1 MRRLKFFVLLLLI
14 IFCSPISSISQELST
29 FSPDGKLKATFLL
42 NNGIPYY
49 IITRD
54 ADVIIKPSRMGFRLQ
69 DKDPLCK
76 NFSLVLS
83 TKSTFDETW
92 TQPWGEVKTIR
103 NHYNELSV
111 QLQQTNSAK
120 QKLNIIFRIFNDGVG
135 FRYHFPEQTQIDSF
149 QIMDELTEFKLMNN
163 NNVWWIPAYSDNRY
177 EYLFTKSQINDIDTV
192 HTPVTMETSD
202 GLYLC
207 IHEAN
212 LTDYAS
218 MTLFRSGKNT
228 LGCDLVPWANG
239 VKVKARAPFYTPWR
253 TIQISDS
260 PGGLITSCLV
270 LNLNEPSKIED
281 TSWIKAGK
289 YVGIWWGMH
298 LGKYSWSSGR
308 KHGATTENTKRY
320 IDFAARHRFSRVLVE
335 GWNLGWDG
343 NWYENGDQFN
353 FTTPYPDFDIR
364 ELAQYASNK
373 NVELIG
379 HHETGAGVANY
390 ERQLEEAFA
399 FYDHLGI
406 HTVKTGYV
414 GKRADK
420 TEWHHSQYM
429 VRHYRNVVK
438 TAAKYKIV
446 LDVHEP
452 IKDTG
457 IRRTWPNMMTR
468 EGARGQEYNAWSL
481 DGGNPPDYLTI
492 IPFTRMLSG
501 PFDYTPGIF
510 DIYFDDYKPHNR
522 VNHTL
527 AKELATYIVI
537 YSPLQMAA
545 DLIENYE
552 NQPAFNFI
560 TDVPVDWEKT
570 LVIHARI
577 GDYVTIA
584 RKDRHH
590 NEWYVGSVTDENPR
604 LLKAKLD
611 FLESGQ
617 SYVAEIYADAADAN
631 WKDNPLA
638 IEIFKK
644 LVDKHT
650 DILLKLAPGGGQ
662 AIRIRP
668 ATAEDFRLYKPY

>member
-1 MRRLKFFVLLLLI
+1 MRHLKIVSLLFLI
-14 IFCSPISSISQELST
+14 LFCHATQSISQELST
-29 FSPDGKLKATFLL
+29 LSPDGKLKATFLL

-54 ADVIIKPSRMGFRLQ
+54 ADVIIKPSRMGFRLK

-83 TKSTFDETW
+83 TKTTFDETW
-92 TQPWGEVKTIR
+92 TQPWGEVKSIR
-103 NHYNELSV
+103 NHCNELYV
-111 QLQQTNSAK
+111 KLQQKDTQ
-120 QKLNIIFRIFNDGVG
+120 QKLDIIFRVFNDGVG
-135 FRYHFPEQTQIDSF
+135 FRYFFPEQSQPDSF
-149 QIMDELTEFKLMNN
+149 KIMDEITEFKLMKNHD
-163 NNVWWIPAYSDNRY
+163 VWWIPAYRDNRY
-177 EYLFTKSQINDIDTV
+177 EYLFTKSNINDIDTV
-192 HTPVTMETSD
+192 HTPLTMETAD

-228 LGCDLVPWANG
+228 LGCDLVPWSDG
-239 VKVKARAPFYTPWR
+239 IKVRGSTPFYTPWR
-253 TIQISDS
+253 TIQIADS
-260 PGGLITSCLV
+260 PGGLITSYLV

-281 TSWIKAGK
+281 ASWIEPGK
-289 YVGIWWGMH
+289 YIGIWWGMH
-298 LGKYSWSSGR
+298 LGKYSWIPGK
-308 KHGATTENTKRY
+308 KHGATTENTKQY
-320 IDFAARHRFSRVLVE
+320 IDFAARHGFSGVLVE
-335 GWNLGWDG
+335 GWNLGWNG
-343 NWYENGDQFN
+343 NWYENGNRFN
-353 FTTPYPDFDIR
+353 FTTPYPDFNIQ
-364 ELAQYASNK
+364 EIAQYANDK
-373 NVELIG
+373 NVALIG
-379 HHETGAGVANY
+379 HHETGAAVMNY
-390 ERQLEEAFA
+390 ERQMEEAFA
-399 FYDHLGI
+399 LYDQLGI
-406 HTVKTGYV
+406 HIVKTGYV

-420 TEWHHSQYM
+420 TEWHHGQFM
-429 VRHYRNVVK
+429 VRHYRKVVE
-438 TAAKYKIV
+438 TAAKYHIM

-468 EGARGQEYNAWSL
+468 EGARGQEYNAWSP

-510 DIYFDDYKPHNR
+510 DIYFDDYKQYNR

-527 AKELATYIVI
+527 AKELATYVVI
-537 YSPLQMAA
+537 HSPLQMAA

-560 TDVPVDWEKT
+560 KDVPVDWEYT
-570 LVIHARI
+570 RVIHARI

-584 RKDRHH
+584 RKDRHN
-590 NEWYVGSVTDENPR
+590 NEWYIGSVTDENPR

-611 FLESGQ
+611 FLQSGQ
-617 SYVAEIYADAADAN
+617 SYVAEIYADAADAD

-638 IEIFKK
+638 IEILKK
-644 LVDKHT
+644 LVDKDT

-668 ATAEDFRLYKPY
+668 ATAEDIRLYKPY